1 MVEWG
6 MPSSTTPKA
15 RRGFSSGFPELDALY
30 RKVYAAILAS
40 PWHHPFRYAFLP
52 DGQAEGVDSPPP
64 GVPGTHRLTIGDQYR
79 FEKHTSSARIETRQR
94 LSSGWSDVEPGLEA
108 EAFAPSVYD
117 ARSRPRTLDRVSPV
131 FWPIAQA
138 TPQDAMFQITRV
150 RKALWEASV
159 MGMEESHPHLF
170 VRKTSPPSPQLPN
183 GRLHASPSDRALMV
197 MSRQQDRTY
206 ARLSRVNYR
215 AAIRWWWE
223 HFVDRALFSSLVS
236 VLGGSNAVVVD
247 FAAYAAFTRHPDLDN
262 IVKTLPE
269 LGETRRL
276 LACVPWSRWN
286 ASGIDECLGG
296 IWTPALRNRFEQLP
310 RPMRLALAPSM
321 YRFDELEQCDLSSWM
336 GLLEKVA
343 TVRLLPRQ
351 QAMATRC
358 LLDLAIRAHKGPLDS
373 DDDDAF
379 FSLVGRALGHPT
391 RKDLLSSRIGRG
403 QSVLSRPDLID
414 RLVDTLAVWRLAFPD
429 RYFRYSSS
437 DRSTFLEDARL
448 LLEQSPSGRVGMDLS
463 PRDSAGFQSALS
475 DHQKILTSA
484 ILKYNVEK
492 LLPRR
497 GRGRPRKEG
506 LPALSSTGARPRPAM

>member
-1 MVEWG
+1 

-79 FEKHTSSARIETRQR
+79 FEKHTWSARIETRQR

-206 ARLSRVNYR
+206 ARLSKGNYR

-236 VLGGSNAVVVD
+236 VVGGSNAVVVD

-269 LGETRRL
+269 LGEARRL

-296 IWTPALRNRFEQLP
+296 IWTSTLRGRFEALP

-321 YRFDELEQCDLSSWM
+321 HCFDELEQFDLSSWM
-336 GLLEKVA
+336 SLLEKVA
-343 TVRLLPRQ
+343 TARLLPRQ
-351 QAMATRC
+351 QAMATRY
-358 LLDLAIRAHKGPLDS
+358 LLDLAIQAHKGPL

-379 FSLVGRALGHPT
+379 FSLVCGALGRT
-391 RKDLLSSRIGRG
+391 TGKDILASRRDRAR
-403 QSVLSRPDLID
+403 SVLSRPDLID
-414 RLVDTLAVWRLAFPD
+414 RLVDTLAIWRLAFPD
-429 RYFRYSSS
+429 RYLRYASS
-437 DRSTFLEDARL
+437 DRSAFLADAKM

-463 PRDSAGFQSALS
+463 PNDSTGFQPALS
-475 DHQKILTSA
+475 DHQKVLAAA
-484 ILKYNVEK
+484 ILKYNIEK
-492 LLPRR
+492 ILPRR
-497 GRGRPRKEG
+497 GRGRPRKTE
-506 LPALSSTGARPRPAM
+506 LPTLSSTGNRPRPAM

>member
-1 MVEWG
+1 
-6 MPSSTTPKA
+6 MPSSATPKA

-52 DGQAEGVDSPPP
+52 DGQEKEVDSPPP
-64 GVPGTHRLTIGDQYR
+64 GMPGTHRLTIGDQYR

-94 LSSGWSDVEPGLEA
+94 MSSGWSDVDPELEA

-117 ARSRPRTLDRVSPV
+117 ARARPRTLDRVSPV

-170 VRKTSPPSPQLPN
+170 IRKTSPPSPQLPN

-206 ARLSRVNYR
+206 ARLSRGNYR

-236 VLGGSNAVVVD
+236 VVGGSNAVVVD
-247 FAAYAAFTRHPDLDN
+247 FAAYAAFTRQAGLDN

-269 LGETRRL
+269 LGEARRL

-286 ASGIDECLGG
+286 AAGIDECLGD
-296 IWTPALRNRFEQLP
+296 IWTSTLRGRFEGLP

-321 YRFDELEQCDLSSWM
+321 YRFNELERCDLSSWM

-343 TVRLLPRQ
+343 TARLLPRQ

-358 LLDLAIRAHKGPLDS
+358 LLDLAIQAHKGPLDS

-379 FSLVGRALGHPT
+379 FSLVGRALGHPAQ
-391 RKDLLSSRIGRG
+391 KDLLASRLDRGR
-403 QSVLSRPDLID
+403 SVLSRPDLID
-414 RLVDTLAVWRLAFPD
+414 RLVDTVAVWRLAFPD
-429 RYFRYSSS
+429 RYFRYASS
-437 DRSTFLEDARL
+437 DRSAFLADAKM
-448 LLEQSPSGRVGMDLS
+448 LLEQSPPGRVGMDLT
-463 PRDSAGFQSALS
+463 PLDSAGFQHALS
-475 DHQKILTSA
+475 DHQKVLAAA
-484 ILKYNVEK
+484 IIKYNVEK

-497 GRGRPRKEG
+497 GRGRPRKTE
-506 LPALSSTGARPRPAM
+506 LPALSSTGNRPRPAM